1 MDSLPT
7 VFRRALLNLS
17 KASNL
22 PTIQDET
29 QELIDIAL
37 KDCRDSR
44 ARVADL
50 ALFSPNE
57 TLDDISTQDLVY
69 LLLPYVSAEIE
80 SRARAIEK
88 DERLSRLGEAKVR
101 FTKFVS
107 DLELYE
113 IVSKSEHELHGK
125 NASVIADPARRRET
139 KIKQYQAEKD
149 IRTRIEVKS
158 SVQIFYTIATR
169 HRVPLPSSD
178 TSPTDFDLIA
188 ALLPSSAPPST
199 TASDEEE
206 DEDERRTATLLLL
219 RLAYAQAHAQL
230 ASITQEL
237 ELLFSAPPAPPLHQL
252 GMSDHARSSR
262 EAERTLWTLDAPRS
276 IGTAQRGGPLLD
288 SAGKPLQPFTILPS
302 GAGGDDRTRLREQ
315 VFQPDHRLPTMTI
328 DEYLEIERQR
338 GNILTGGGPQS
349 AANPTS
355 SEQLTMDAEQDG
367 TAFGDAKSEE
377 KREKDEEWAIFTD
390 ANPRGAGNTM
400 NRG

>member
-1 MDSLPT
+1 M
-7 VFRRALLNLS
+7 FRRALLNLS
-17 KASNL
+17 KTSNL

-29 QELIDIAL
+29 QDLIDIAL
-37 KDCRDSR
+37 KDCRNSR

-69 LLLPYVSAEIE
+69 LFLPYVSAEIE
-80 SRARAIEK
+80 SRARAVER
-88 DERLSRLGEAKVR
+88 DERLSRLGEAKQG

-125 NASVIADPARRRET
+125 NASAIADPARRRET

-149 IRTRIEVKS
+149 IRTRIESIV
-158 SVQIFYTIATR
+158 TR

-188 ALLPSSAPPST
+188 ALLPPSAPAST
-199 TASDEEE
+199 TVSDEE
-206 DEDERRTATLLLL
+206 DDDDGRRTATLLLL

-237 ELLFSAPPAPPLHQL
+237 ELLRSAPPAPPLHQP
-252 GMSDHARSSR
+252 GTSDRARSSH
-262 EAERTLWTLDAPRS
+262 EAEHTLWRLDAPRS
-276 IGTAQRGGPLLD
+276 ISTAQRGAPLLD

-315 VFQPDHRLPTMTI
+315 VFQSDHRLPTMTI

>member
-1 MDSLPT
+1 MESLST
-7 VFRRALLNLS
+7 LFRRALLNLS

-37 KDCRDSR
+37 KDCRNSR

-69 LLLPYVSAEIE
+69 LFLPYVSADIE
-80 SRARAIEK
+80 SRARAIERN
-88 DERLSRLGEAKVR
+88 ERLSRLVEAKQG

-113 IVSKSEHELHGK
+113 IVSKSERELHGK
-125 NASVIADPARRRET
+125 NASAIADPARRRET
-139 KIKQYQAEKD
+139 KIKQYQAEKE
-149 IRTRIEVKS
+149 IRTRIE
-158 SVQIFYTIATR
+158 TIATR
-169 HRVPLPSSD
+169 HHVPIPSSD

-188 ALLPSSAPPST
+188 ALLPPST
-199 TASDEEE
+199 PASTTVSD
-206 DEDERRTATLLLL
+206 DEDDEDQRRTAALLLL

-237 ELLFSAPPAPPLHQL
+237 ELLRSAPPAPPLHQP
-252 GMSDHARSSR
+252 GTSDCARSSR
-262 EAERTLWTLDAPRS
+262 EGERESWTLDAPRS
-276 IGTAQRGGPLLD
+276 IRTAQH
-288 SAGKPLQPFTILPS
+288 AGKPLQPFTILPS
-302 GAGGDDRTRLREQ
+302 GAGGEDRTRLREQ

-328 DEYLEIERQR
+328 DEYLEIEQQR

-377 KREKDEEWAIFTD
+377 KRKKDEEWAIFTD